1 MTSIATSS
9 TITKKGISLS
19 EPTLENSA
27 IIPSGATG
35 DGRFTHDCAHRVVN
49 DRNAEYDPLDRVPP
63 SPLVEM
69 LMEKGREHENA
80 VFEQLEI
87 IHDVVRISSFGSL
100 DERVAA
106 TADKMRRGE
115 KVVLGGALPDVD
127 GRSGRPDV
135 LLRVDSPS
143 SLGAW
148 SYVPCDVKS
157 HDAFDGES
165 KAREWLIGS
174 LAMPLLHEADA
185 CPMVGKPVKND
196 SLQLAHYWRMLEGLG
211 LAPSNPE
218 SGPESGPVGA
228 IIDKNQ
234 LVVWRRLDDALW
246 RHEDP
251 WSGAVADRS
260 ALSILDLEWNYRWSA
275 INAMLA
281 GQPCTE
287 PLWYS
292 ACGTC
297 EWKNVCY
304 SELEADQHVSL
315 IAGVTRDT
323 TKRLAAIGV
332 RTMPQLAALDIRT
345 AEVVVA
351 THGSCNLA
359 ELVDRTNEFSS
370 TDEPVGVLFTA
381 RQTKGPNALAAAG
394 IRTLADLLALD
405 QDLIRIKSSTDLV
418 RAIDAARVRLHPDG
432 LPHLPRGV
440 ARQDVVVPRA
450 DIEVDV
456 DMENSDEV
464 YLWGTFTSMNDGVS
478 LPPGFAA
485 GYLPFHYLNVADDLN
500 ASSCTTGARPI
511 EGIRTEADVFA
522 DWWEWMHRLIAAA
535 GEQGRTVKFYC
546 YTDAEYRKMREVVN
560 RWPTDPRLPS
570 LDEIDDFVRSE
581 HWVDLKKTVEAFIWP
596 TDSMGLK
603 SVAPLAGFEWRAED
617 AGGDNSMLWFEI
629 AVSDPDVGRRHAMA
643 RKLLEYNEDDVQAT
657 KVLRNWLDDGLQSR
671 GFTIGNVSELDG

>member
-1 MTSIATSS
+1 
-9 TITKKGISLS
+9 LS
-19 EPTLENSA
+19 ESSSDLSTVVTPV
-27 IIPSGATG
+27 IPAGATG

-49 DRNAEYDPLDRVPP
+49 DRNTEYDALDRVAP

-69 LMEKGREHENA
+69 LMEKGREHENS

-115 KVVLGGALPDVD
+115 KVILGGALPDID

-135 LLRVDSPS
+135 LLRVESPS

-148 SYVPCDVKS
+148 SYAPCDVKS

-165 KAREWLIGS
+165 KARDWSVGS
-174 LAMPLLHEADA
+174 LATPLLHQADT
-185 CPMVGKPVKND
+185 CSQVGKPLKND
-196 SLQLAHYWRMLEGLG
+196 SLQLAHYWRMLEVLG
-211 LAPSNPE
+211 LAQ
-218 SGPESGPVGA
+218 SGPDAVCVGA
-228 IIDKNQ
+228 IIDKN
-234 LVVWRRLDDALW
+234 LRVVWRRLDEALW

-251 WSGAVADRS
+251 WSGATADRS
-260 ALSILDLEWNYRWSA
+260 ALAILDLEWIYRWSA
-275 INAMLA
+275 INAMLE

-304 SELEADQHVSL
+304 SELEANQHVSL

-332 RTMPQLAALDIRT
+332 HTMPQLAALHIRT

-351 THGSCNLA
+351 THGSCNLV
-359 ELVDRTNEFSS
+359 ELIARATELSAP
-370 TDEPVGVLFTA
+370 DEPVGVLFTA
-381 RQTKGPNALAAAG
+381 RQTKGPAALAAAG
-394 IRTLADLLALD
+394 VHTLADLLTLD
-405 QDLIRIKSSTDLV
+405 QDLVRIKSSNDLV

-440 ARQDVVVPRA
+440 TPAEVVVPRA

-464 YLWGTFTSMNDGVS
+464 YLWGTFTSVTDGGP
-478 LPPGFAA
+478 LPAGFEI
-485 GYLPFHYLNVADDLN
+485 GYRPFHYLDIGNLDIGNLDIGNPDTGTDLHG
-500 ASSCTTGARPI
+500 STSTPERS
-511 EGIRTEADVFA
+511 EADVFA
-522 DWWEWMHRLIAAA
+522 DWWRWMHELIVAT
-535 GEQGRTVKFYC
+535 GDLGRTVKFYC

-560 RWPTDPRLPS
+560 RWPTDSRLPS
-570 LDEIDDFVRSE
+570 LDQIDEFVRSE
-581 HWVDLKKTVEAFIWP
+581 HWVDLKKAVEAFIWP

-629 AVSDPDVGRRHAMA
+629 AMSGPDPVERRAMA
-643 RKLLEYNEDDVQAT
+643 TKLLDYNEDDVQAT
-657 KVLRNWLDDGLQSR
+657 KALRNWLDDGLHDR
-671 GFTIGNVSELDG
+671 GFTIRSVTELD